1 VAALLVTPL
10 AFVTVILALAKG
22 EPLAVRTVPAIR
34 PSCACDETG
43 TASAGH
49 R

>member
-10 AFVTVILALAKG
+10 AAFVTVILALAKG

-34 PSCACDETG
+34 PSCAGITG
-43 TASAGH
+43 LRARLSV
-49 R
+49 

>member
-10 AFVTVILALAKG
+10 AAFVTVILALAKG

-34 PSCACDETG
+34 PSCACEKRERR
-43 TASAGH
+43 A
-49 R
+49 RYR